1 MALGYIV
8 YKSIINSLKELLKKP
23 GKLVLYIL
31 VLAFLVGMI
40 LLTIF
45 TSTYVED
52 PAPMFWFAGILF
64 ALIAMF
70 VVLAIIKGLSN
81 GDEIFGM
88 QDVNLLFV
96 SPVSSRKVL
105 LYGIL
110 RLAKVSFFAGFFI
123 LFQSSMLANF
133 GVNFGGVLLSFFG
146 FILSVIVL
154 SIVSLL
160 IYSITNGSSK
170 RKAIVKVMAFVLF
183 APLVIFFGA
192 QFLTTGDIFVALELL
207 IQSPFLTFFPIA
219 GWTAS
224 GITALLSGEM
234 LIGFMFIAA
243 NVLLGVGLTA
253 YILLSKLDYYE
264 DTLVATETA
273 FEKKRA
279 LAEGDMNAATAT
291 NKKVKVTRTGISGQG
306 ANALF
311 YKHLR
316 ERFRQNRFAFLPIQT
331 LAFIAGAAVFASF
344 ADDLLIILQIV
355 MWIQVFLIGTGS
367 GLKETYSHYIYMIPE
382 SSFRKILWSNM
393 ETVLETLVEGVL
405 IFGIAGFISQTNVLV
420 ILACIVAYTLFS
432 LFLLGVN
439 YLFMRFTG
447 ANLSKGLLIFI
458 YFLVVAILILP
469 GLIPAIIVG
478 SSIGDTTGILIGLLI
493 LSGWQLLV
501 GLVCLALSKGVL
513 HNCDMPSMKV
523 K

>member
-31 VLAFLVGMI
+31 VLAFFVGMM
-40 LLTIF
+40 LLTISA
-45 TSTYVED
+45 STYVEN
-52 PAPMFWFAGILF
+52 PAPMFWFTGMLF

-70 VVLAIIKGLSN
+70 VVFAIIKGLSN

-110 RLAKVSFFAGFFI
+110 RLAKVSFWAGFFI
-123 LFQSSMLANF
+123 LFQSSWLANF
-133 GVNFGGVLLSFFG
+133 GINFVGVLLSFFG
-146 FILSVIVL
+146 FMLSVIVL

-160 IYSITNGSSK
+160 IYSITNGSGK
-170 RKAIVKVMAFVLF
+170 RKAIVKIMVLVLF
-183 APLVIFFGA
+183 APLVIFFGM
-192 QFLTTGDIFVALELL
+192 QLLETGDALLSIEAL
-207 IQSPFLTFFPIA
+207 IQSPFLIFFPIA
-219 GWTAS
+219 GWTAA
-224 GITALLSGEM
+224 GVTAFLSGEILM
-234 LIGFMFIAA
+234 GFIFIAA
-243 NVLLGVGLTA
+243 NMLLGVGLTT

-279 LAEGDMNAATAT
+279 VAEGDLNAATSS
-291 NKKVKVTRTGISGQG
+291 KKVKVTRTGVSGQG

-316 ERFRQNRFAFLPIQT
+316 EGFRQNRFGFLSIQT
-331 LAFIAGAAVFASF
+331 LAFIAGVAVFSNF
-344 ADDLLIILQIV
+344 IDDILIILQVV

-367 GLKETYSHYIYMIPE
+367 GLKETYSHYIYMVPE

-393 ETVLETLVEGVL
+393 ETMLETLIESVL
-405 IFGIAGFISQTNVLV
+405 IFGIAGIISQTNILV
-420 ILACIVAYTLFS
+420 ILACIAAYTLFS

-458 YFLVVAILILP
+458 YFLAIAILILP
-469 GLIPAIIVG
+469 GLIPAIIIG
-478 SSIGDTTGILIGLLI
+478 SSIGGDTGIIIGLLI
-493 LSGWQLLV
+493 LSVWELVV
-501 GLVCLALSKGVL
+501 GLVCFALSKGVL